1 MCNPTRK
8 SLWTQALVLA
18 LAVALVAS
26 PAMARSRKDRGR
38 HRGHHHGQEW
48 RHGDGHHRHYEGCGH
63 GRPVYYEGDDDD
75 DADDV
80 FLALG
85 LGALGLTALAL
96 FAQSPRPAYGTY
108 GPAYGGHGAAPR
120 APVPVP
126 IDWNTVDDG
135 VTVVSEGY
143 NERGEFCR
151 EFQREIEVGGRLERG
166 FGLACLQEDGSWRI
180 GR

>member
-26 PAMARSRKDRGR
+26 PALARSRKGHGR
-38 HRGHHHGQEW
+38 HRGHPHAQEW
-48 RHGDGHHRHYEGCGH
+48 RHGDGHHRHHEGCGH
-63 GRPVYYEGDDDD
+63 GRPVYYEDDDD
-75 DADDV
+75 DADGV

-85 LGALGLTALAL
+85 LGAVALTAVAL
-96 FAQSPRPAYGTY
+96 FAQAQQQPVYGPYYGT
-108 GPAYGGHGAAPR
+108 ASR
-120 APVPVP
+120 APAPVP
-126 IDWNTVDDG
+126 IDWNAFDDG

-143 NERGEFCR
+143 DERGQFCR
-151 EFQREIEVGGRLERG
+151 EFQKEIRVGGRVERG
-166 FGLACLQEDGSWRI
+166 FGIACLQEDGSWRI

>member
-1 MCNPTRK
+1 MCNPTGK

-26 PAMARSRKDRGR
+26 PAMARSRKGHGR
-38 HRGHHHGQEW
+38 HRGHSHGQEW
-48 RHGDGHHRHYEGCGH
+48 RHADGHHRHYPGCGH
-63 GRPVYYEGDDDD
+63 GRPVYYRDADDD

-96 FAQSPRPAYGTY
+96 FAQPPRPAYG
-108 GPAYGGHGAAPR
+108 AYGSAPR
-120 APVPVP
+120 AAAPVP
-126 IDWNTVDDG
+126 IDWNAVDEG

-143 NERGEFCR
+143 NARGEFCR

-166 FGLACLQEDGSWRI
+166 FGIACLQEDGSWRI

>member
-8 SLWTQALVLA
+8 SLWTQALGLA

-26 PAMARSRKDRGR
+26 PAMARSRKGHGR

-48 RHGDGHHRHYEGCGH
+48 RHGGAHHQHYAGCGH
-63 GRPVYYEGDDDD
+63 GRPVYNVYEDDDD

-96 FAQSPRPAYGTY
+96 FAQPPRSTYAAPA
-108 GPAYGGHGAAPR
+108 PSYGGYGGYGA
-120 APVPVP
+120 VPPAP
-126 IDWNTVDDG
+126 IDWNAVDDG

-143 NERGEFCR
+143 NDRGQFCR

-166 FGLACLQEDGSWRI
+166 YGIACLQEDGSWRI